1 MTAQEQIDRVNNNIA
16 DTYAVLESKGATMPS
31 ARNSDNLAQTAASV
45 APAQWEE
52 SLDYPGCFYRNV
64 GQEKEWLNPPL
75 VAGVEYRTAERN
87 IEKPVYAKVVEYT
100 PSAAI
105 GNSSGT
111 ATVYIDHGI
120 SNFNRPIR
128 VDTTFNGTSQL
139 PYVSGSGCVTAI
151 SWISATQIVLR
162 IEKTT
167 HGAGQIWRFTIYYQ
181 KS

>member
-1 MTAQEQIDRVNNNIA
+1 MTAQEQIDRVNKNIA

-31 ARNSDNLAQTAASV
+31 ARNSDNLPQTAASIV
-45 APAQWEE
+45 SAKWTE
-52 SLDYPGCFYRNV
+52 STEFPGCFYIEV
-64 GQEKEWLNPPL
+64 GQEREWLNPPMS
-75 VAGVEYRTAERN
+75 VGVEYRTAERN
-87 IEKPVYAKVVEYT
+87 LGKPVYAKVVEYT
-100 PSAAI
+100 PSDAI
-105 GNSSGT
+105 GTTSGT

-128 VDTTFNGTSQL
+128 VDTTFNGTSLL